1 MVTTSH
7 AGCFKKIL
15 SFQSHTLTNQVHRW
29 CMEVKLPAVLEIMA
43 DRQTNQQTR
52 RRPDRQGHRAISLP
66 ITGLIINTQ
75 FQMQEYLYNQRLP
88 TLPL

>member
-52 RRPDRQGHRAISLP
+52 RKSGHASPLY
-66 ITGLIINTQ
+66 GQ
-75 FQMQEYLYNQRLP
+75 FAVFFAS
-88 TLPL
+88 